1 MKHINS
7 GLYYC
12 FLAAMI
18 GLPGGADAEVARWN
32 SSRSY
37 ADAYRQVNAQRQ
49 GIQQPTETG
58 AATKAAT
65 AAAELPVRVAD
76 KDLANKIAA
85 GESGTGVNM
94 DTLQQCALIY
104 PDAKF
109 EWTRPTLGVNANTSP
124 MCTAI
129 VELYA
134 FGAGQ
139 NGENIVVAR
148 GNLAAGDAFKCNI
161 SEFPSETWLP
171 AAGTVVFPNDA
182 EPTQQDVIEIMNQEQ
197 KQGAGMKIIAGTVLA
212 GLAGNV
218 IGKNEPGKD
227 GILGGGKD
235 KLASTFAAA
244 AGGGALMAASAYS
257 GKVAGD
263 MIASAGI
270 NAALGSVV
278 GNIAAT
284 GTEVLRVEK
293 CDLDGKTVDCL
304 YGYIVETSGTGQ
316 NEQIFIK
323 QNDENAFM
331 VCETTTEYT
340 KKCMVKNSARD
351 GCLVNCVT
359 ETMRVGPGFEA
370 GNSKEKYTNTDAK
383 ITVKDMADDE
393 FSKIDDQYKY
403 VYYDGRMIP
412 LDKAGDLGGEAPV
425 YVKVISGVSKITKK
439 TPAAIP
445 YHDKAFG
452 TKEEK
457 WNKDSVKDATIYH
470 RSLGK
475 LQECMSC
482 NIDNFDPETIAAS
495 DGGVIDMNNKARLG
509 ATLTGA
515 GAGAGIGAFSAYQG
529 AQTEIQDRWTAAVRE
544 YKDSLQKFYCWSGN
558 RFLAFYNDVVMI
570 PTMPTDS
577 ENTAQ

>member
-109 EWTRPTLGVNANTSP
+109 EWTRPTLGVNANTAP

-171 AAGTVVFPNDA
+171 AAGTVVFPNDT

-284 GTEVLRVEK
+284 GKEVLRVEK

-304 YGYIVETSGTGQ
+304 YGHIVETSDKG
-316 NEQIFIK
+316 EKEEIFIK

-331 VCETTTEYT
+331 VCEKTTDPTT
-340 KKCMVKNSARD
+340 KCMVNGIARD
-351 GCLVNCVT
+351 DCLVNCVT
-359 ETMRVGPGFEA
+359 ETMRVGSGFIA
-370 GNSKEKYTNTDAK
+370 GDSKEKYTNTDAK

-393 FSKIDDQYKY
+393 FSKIDNDYKY
-403 VYYDGRMIP
+403 VYYDGKMIP
-412 LDKAGDLGGEAPV
+412 WNKADGLGGEAPV

-439 TPAAIP
+439 TPAAIAP

-452 TKEEK
+452 TKEEDWDK
-457 WNKDSVKDATIYH
+457 GLTGATIFY

-475 LQECMSC
+475 LQECTGC
-482 NIDNFDPETIAAS
+482 DFDKFDPETIAAS

-570 PTMPTDS
+570 PTMPTNS